1 MGPVDQAEI
10 VAGDLILQFTVSS
23 TNSTEG
29 LARKVQEMKAEEKV
43 ELSILLNPRR
53 VSAWVVEAVLMRT
66 LQTKV
71 QGSVWSV

>member
-10 VAGDLILQFTVSS
+10 VAGDLILEFTVSS
-23 TNSTEG
+23 TNSTED

-71 QGSVWSV
+71 QGSVRSV

>member
-10 VAGDLILQFTVSS
+10 VAGDLILEFTVSS

>member
-10 VAGDLILQFTVSS
+10 VAGDLILEFTVSS

-43 ELSILLNPRR
+43 ELSILLNLG
-53 VSAWVVEAVLMRT
+53 A
-66 LQTKV
+66 
-71 QGSVWSV
+71 